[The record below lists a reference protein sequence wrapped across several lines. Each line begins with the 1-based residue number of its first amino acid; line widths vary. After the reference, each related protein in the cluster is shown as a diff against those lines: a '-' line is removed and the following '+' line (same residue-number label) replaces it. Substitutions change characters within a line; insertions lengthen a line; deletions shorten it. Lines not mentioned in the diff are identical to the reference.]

1 MRIYKDEHTVY
12 SILQDCKVEETRGN
26 ETPPPGVVY
35 GLDLARLNERL
46 RTIDVDDVRQRR
58 QRLEL
63 FYQEVMVHAPAD
75 RGINFTACL
84 MILAHHNIISD
95 NKSLRL
101 EEFLRRRARLQRVM
115 EEVNRRIVKGFFDTM
130 FWSRQF
136 RSRLDLRHSA
146 RMTMVPQFEV
156 PEIFVDDQDVVSP
169 QDGEFSPHSISLP
182 NASSQLASPPG
193 VPPGEPR
200 GRRISPDAGGLRRG
214 SDSRGPSPV
223 ASDRS
228 YSVSPQLTPQRAPAP
243 VNRPSLSVH
252 RPSHSGGSSAA
263 GSTSGFQWTLDDTAD
278 LGEARPAARSRA
290 ASSVNKDV
298 LQVFDESAWGE
309 SIRRSFTLGR
319 NATRRRRGG
328 GSSGGTS

>member
-1 MRIYKDEHTVY
+1 MRVYRDEHTVY
-12 SILQDCKVEETRGN
+12 SILNDCKVGENRGN
-26 ETPPPGVVY
+26 ETPPPGIVH
-35 GLDLARLNERL
+35 GIDLARLNDRL
-46 RTIDVDDVRQRR
+46 RTIDVTDVRQRR

-63 FYQEVMVHAPAD
+63 FFQEVMVHAPAD
-75 RGINFTACL
+75 RGVSFTACL

-101 EEFLRRRARLQRVM
+101 EEFLRRRARLQRVE

-146 RMTMVPQFEV
+146 RMTMVPQFAV

-169 QDGEFSPHSISLP
+169 QESEFSPHITSTP
-182 NASSQLASPPG
+182 GVSSQHASPTGMAPSDD
-193 VPPGEPR
+193 R
-200 GRRISPDAGGLRRG
+200 GRRPSPDGSGLRRRG
-214 SDSRGPSPV
+214 DSRGPSPA

-228 YSVSPQLTPQRAPAP
+228 YSVSPQLSPQRPSLS

-252 RPSHSGGSSAA
+252 RPSHSGGSSAG
-263 GSTSGFQWTLDDTAD
+263 GSSGFQWTLDDTSD
-278 LGEARPAARSRA
+278 VGNSRPVARSRA
-290 ASSVNKDV
+290 TSSVNKDV

-328 GSSGGTS
+328 GSTGGT

>member
-1 MRIYKDEHTVY
+1 MRIYKDEHSVY
-12 SILQDCKVEETRGN
+12 SILQDCKVEEHRGT
-26 ETPPPGVVY
+26 ETPPPGVVH
-35 GLDLARLNERL
+35 GVDLVRLNDRL
-46 RTIDVDDVRQRR
+46 RTIDVEDIQRRR

-63 FYQEVMVHAPAD
+63 FFQEVIVHAPTD
-75 RGINFTACL
+75 RGVNFTACL

-95 NKSLRL
+95 SKSLKL
-101 EEFLRRRARLQRVM
+101 EEFLRRRARLQRVE

-146 RMTMVPQFEV
+146 RMTNVPQFAV

-169 QDGEFSPHSISLP
+169 QDNEFSPQITS
-182 NASSQLASPPG
+182 ASNVSPQLASQPG
-193 VPPGEPR
+193 IPISDNR
-200 GRRISPDAGGLRRG
+200 SRRSTLDSGRLRRRD
-214 SDSRGPSPV
+214 DSRTPSPA

-228 YSVSPQLTPQRAPAP
+228 YTVSPQLAPQRQ
-243 VNRPSLSVH
+243 SLSVNRLSLSAH
-252 RPSHSGGSSAA
+252 RPSHSGGSSAG
-263 GSTSGFQWTLDDTAD
+263 GSSGFQRTIDDISD
-278 LGEARPAARSRA
+278 PGDARPAARSRA

-319 NATRRRRGG
+319 NGTRRRRGG
-328 GSSGGTS
+328 GSSGGT